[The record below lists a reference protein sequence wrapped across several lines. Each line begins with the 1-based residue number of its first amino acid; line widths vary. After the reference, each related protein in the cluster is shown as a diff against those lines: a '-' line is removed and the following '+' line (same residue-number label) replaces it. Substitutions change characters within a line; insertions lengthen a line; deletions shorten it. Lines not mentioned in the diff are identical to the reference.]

1 MEGEG
6 DVWRCEGDVWKDE
19 GDVWMVRVMCERM
32 KVMCVPVNMFFC
44 VCGCYE
50 QAALVLVSANIL
62 SMSHELSSDL
72 NVYVC
77 MCVFLRVCV
86 CVPVNKYMFCVCV

>member
-44 VCGCYE
+44 MCGCYE
-50 QAALVLVSANIL
+50 SVASI
-62 SMSHELSSDL
+62 
-72 NVYVC
+72 
-77 MCVFLRVCV
+77 
-86 CVPVNKYMFCVCV
+86 